1 MWRPGSAFCKGW
13 VGNPSYMALNIFPRR
28 EKPAAPAAEPTPPPP
43 PEPSSEVLEDPRPRR
58 RRSSRRSAAEQPA
71 APATEQRADAAAAE
85 PTAPAPAAVEPPA
98 QEAAPAARRRRSR
111 VATIVEEPAAA
122 PAAAPEPPAPAPV
135 TVSAPA
141 RVVRRAGQLQRAAEP
156 EQAAPAEPAAV
167 PAARKDRT
175 PAPLPAEKQLAQLA
189 HEVSAL
195 TRTLEAQAAQ
205 LAQLVR
211 VQEDLARRVAH
222 APGAA
227 PAAAPR
233 LGVFVDAANIELA
246 LDRLKH
252 RVNWKKLL
260 DYLSEG
266 RQLVR
271 AVAYSPVHE
280 DPGVSI
286 ETQRFAEPFI
296 DQGFRVVRKPFKRF
310 SDGTIK
316 ANVDIE
322 MALDIMEMLDRLDV
336 VVLVS
341 GDGDFERLVEV
352 VQAKGVRVEVVS
364 VGGSTASNLR
374 HAADRF
380 IDIQAILP
388 KVRA

>member
-1 MWRPGSAFCKGW
+1 
-13 VGNPSYMALNIFPRR
+13 MALNIFPRR

-71 APATEQRADAAAAE
+71 ATATQQRADAAAAE

-122 PAAAPEPPAPAPV
+122 PAAAPEPPAPALV
-135 TVSAPA
+135 TVTAPA

-156 EQAAPAEPAAV
+156 EQAGPPAEPAAV

-222 APGAA
+222 APGATAA
-227 PAAAPR
+227 PAPR
-233 LGVFVDAANIELA
+233 IGVFVDAANIELA

-252 RVNWKKLL
+252 RVNWKKML

>member
-1 MWRPGSAFCKGW
+1 
-13 VGNPSYMALNIFPRR
+13 MALNIFPRR

-43 PEPSSEVLEDPRPRR
+43 PEPSKEALEDPKPRR
-58 RRSSRRSAAEQPA
+58 RRSSRRPAAEQVTTPA
-71 APATEQRADAAAAE
+71 AEQRVDGASAE
-85 PTAPAPAAVEPPA
+85 AVKPAPTPVEQPV
-98 QEAAPAARRRRSR
+98 QEAAPPARRRRSR
-111 VATIVEEPAAA
+111 VATIVEDTTA
-122 PAAAPEPPAPAPV
+122 PATPEPEPPAPAAVAAP
-135 TVSAPA
+135 APA
-141 RVVRRAGQLQRAAEP
+141 RIVRRSSQPEPAALPGQADL
-156 EQAAPAEPAAV
+156 PAEPAPV
-167 PAARKDRT
+167 VAARKERA

-233 LGVFVDAANIELA
+233 IGVFVDAANIELA

>member
-1 MWRPGSAFCKGW
+1 
-13 VGNPSYMALNIFPRR
+13 MALNIFPRR
-28 EKPAAPAAEPTPPPP
+28 ERPAAPAAEPAAPTPL
-43 PEPSSEVLEDPRPRR
+43 PEPAPEALDDPKPRR
-58 RRSSRRSAAEQPA
+58 RRSSRKPAAE
-71 APATEQRADAAAAE
+71 ATTEVTRTE
-85 PTAPAPAAVEPPA
+85 APAPAALPAPAEAAAEPPP
-98 QEAAPAARRRRSR
+98 APRRRRSR
-111 VATIVEEPAAA
+111 VAAIVEEVLGQPLESAAPAVAAA
-122 PAAAPEPPAPAPV
+122 PAPPTPPARPA
-135 TVSAPA
+135 
-141 RVVRRAGQLQRAAEP
+141 AAAKRDSVDAAASSKAA
-156 EQAAPAEPAAV
+156 AAPAEAAA
-167 PAARKDRT
+167 PSKKERPT
-175 PAPLPAEKQLAQLA
+175 PAPVPAEKQLSQLA
-189 HEVSAL
+189 HEISTL
-195 TRTLEAQAAQ
+195 TRTLETQAAQ

-222 APGAA
+222 TPGAA
-227 PAAAPR
+227 PAPAPR
-233 LGVFVDAANIELA
+233 IGVFVDAANIELA

-252 RVNWKKLL
+252 RVNWRKLL

-280 DPGVSI
+280 DPGVSL
-286 ETQRFAEPFI
+286 ETQRFAEPFL
-296 DQGFRVVRKPFKRF
+296 DNGFRVVTKPFKRF

-364 VGGSTASNLR
+364 VGSSTASNLR

-380 IDIQAILP
+380 IDIQSILQ

>member
-1 MWRPGSAFCKGW
+1 
-13 VGNPSYMALNIFPRR
+13 MAAIVEEVLGQPL
-28 EKPAAPAAEPTPPPP
+28 ESAAPA
-43 PEPSSEVLEDPRPRR
+43 L
-58 RRSSRRSAAEQPA
+58 AA
-71 APATEQRADAAAAE
+71 
-85 PTAPAPAAVEPPA
+85 APAPAPSPA
-98 QEAAPAARRRRSR
+98 RTAPAKRDGA
-111 VATIVEEPAAA
+111 EGPASAK
-122 PAAAPEPPAPAPV
+122 APAPPV
-135 TVSAPA
+135 EAGAPA
-141 RVVRRAGQLQRAAEP
+141 KPPAEAG
-156 EQAAPAEPAAV
+156 APAKKE
-167 PAARKDRT
+167 RT
-175 PAPLPAEKQLAQLA
+175 PAPVPAEKQLSQLA
-189 HEVSAL
+189 HEISTL
-195 TRTLEAQAAQ
+195 TRTLETQAAQ

-222 APGAA
+222 TPGAA
-227 PAAAPR
+227 PAPAPR
-233 LGVFVDAANIELA
+233 IGVFVDAANIELA

-252 RVNWKKLL
+252 RVNWRKML

-280 DPGVSI
+280 DPGVSL
-286 ETQRFAEPFI
+286 ETQRFAEPFL
-296 DQGFRVVRKPFKRF
+296 DNGFRVVTKPFKRF

-352 VQAKGVRVEVVS
+352 VQAKGVRVEVVA
-364 VGGSTASNLR
+364 VGSSTASNLR

-380 IDIQAILP
+380 IDIQSILQ
-388 KVRA
+388 KIRA

>member
-1 MWRPGSAFCKGW
+1 MSP
-13 VGNPSYMALNIFPRR
+13 
-28 EKPAAPAAEPTPPPP
+28 PAAA
-43 PEPSSEVLEDPRPRR
+43 
-58 RRSSRRSAAEQPA
+58 
-71 APATEQRADAAAAE
+71 
-85 PTAPAPAAVEPPA
+85 EPPA

-122 PAAAPEPPAPAPV
+122 PAAPPELLAPAPATLPP
-135 TVSAPA
+135 PA
-141 RVVRRAGQLQRAAEP
+141 RVVRRAGQAQPPAQPGQPEPAEK
-156 EQAAPAEPAAV
+156 QAEPAAV

-175 PAPLPAEKQLAQLA
+175 PAALPAEKQLAQLA

-211 VQEDLARRVAH
+211 LQEDLARRVAH

-233 LGVFVDAANIELA
+233 IGVFVDAANIELA

-252 RVNWKKLL
+252 RVNWKKML

>member
-1 MWRPGSAFCKGW
+1 
-13 VGNPSYMALNIFPRR
+13 MALNIFPRR
-28 EKPAAPAAEPTPPPP
+28 EKPAAPAAEQPAAPPP
-43 PEPSSEVLEDPRPRR
+43 PEPSPEALAEPKPRR
-58 RRSSRRSAAEQPA
+58 RRAPRKA
-71 APATEQRADAAAAE
+71 APEQGSSEAPEAATPEPQPVATEATPAVAD
-85 PTAPAPAAVEPPA
+85 PP
-98 QEAAPAARRRRSR
+98 RRRRSR
-111 VATIVEEPAAA
+111 VAAVAETTAPPDA
-122 PAAAPEPPAPAPV
+122 PAQPKADERPSQRQRTRVAANHE
-135 TVSAPA
+135 
-141 RVVRRAGQLQRAAEP
+141 
-156 EQAAPAEPAAV
+156 AAV
-167 PAARKDRT
+167 PPTEAETPSSPRKERT
-175 PAPLPAEKQLAQLA
+175 PTPLPAERQLSQLAN
-189 HEVSAL
+189 EISTL

-227 PAAAPR
+227 PAPAPR
-233 LGVFVDAANIELA
+233 IGVFVDAANIELA

-252 RVNWKKLL
+252 RVNWKKML
-260 DYLSEG
+260 DFLSEG

-271 AVAYSPVHE
+271 AVAYSPVHD

-286 ETQRFAEPFI
+286 ETQRFAEPFL
-296 DQGFRVVRKPFKRF
+296 DQGYRVVTKPLRRF

-322 MALDIMEMLDRLDV
+322 IALDIMEMLDRLDV

-352 VQAKGVRVEVVS
+352 VQSKGVRVEVVS
-364 VGGSTASNLR
+364 VGSSTASNLR

-380 IDIQAILP
+380 VDIQAILP